1 MHICTKQV
9 VVMAPRHAQFFFV
22 EMARNITA
30 VIQKRAPLQIILV
43 AQTVVRMDTLIHPAI
58 TFTLPD

>member
-1 MHICTKQV
+1 MLN
-9 VVMAPRHAQFFFV
+9 FFFV

>member
-1 MHICTKQV
+1 MLN
-9 VVMAPRHAQFFFV
+9 FFFV

-43 AQTVVRMDTLIHPAI
+43 AQTVVVRMDTLIHPAI